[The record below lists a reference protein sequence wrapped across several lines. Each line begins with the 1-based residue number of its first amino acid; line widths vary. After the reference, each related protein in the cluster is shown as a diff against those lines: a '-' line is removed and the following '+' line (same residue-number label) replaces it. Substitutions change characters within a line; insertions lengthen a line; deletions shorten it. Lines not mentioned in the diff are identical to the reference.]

1 MIKKILL
8 SLLIFST
15 LFVWTVVYADQ
26 DWNAWESEAQKA
38 QALEKRN
45 QDCDAGWN
53 CLDRP
58 SFMIDTDNFA
68 VWSTNMKK
76 TTWTETI
83 NYSLWV
89 IIQKLMIILWTLALV
104 IISIWA
110 YNMIMYAWDDSTL
123 TKWKNAIKAWILSL
137 IVALSSYYI
146 VNLVWYILY
155 K

>member
-1 MIKKILL
+1 MIKKLLL
-8 SLLIFST
+8 SLIIFST
-15 LFVWTVVYADQ
+15 LFIWSQSYAAWTWA
-26 DWNAWESEAQKA
+26 ETEAET
-38 QALEKRN
+38 QAAAERN
-45 QDCDAGWN
+45 QNCDAGWN
-53 CLDRP
+53 CLDRA

-68 VWSTNMKK
+68 VWSTNMKQ

>member
-1 MIKKILL
+1 MIKKLLL
-8 SLLIFST
+8 SLIIFST
-15 LFVWTVVYADQ
+15 LVFWSQSYASSGTTT
-26 DWNAWESEAQKA
+26 AE
-38 QALEKRN
+38 RN
-45 QDCDAGWN
+45 QNCDAAGT
-53 CLDRP
+53 CLDRA

-68 VWSTNMKK
+68 VWSTNMKQ